1 MNKTDLISNVA
12 KLTGLTLSDAARSVD
27 AVFQTIKKDIAE
39 GNPTTI
45 KGFGSFS
52 ISNRAQ
58 RQGINPSTKEPI
70 VISARKVMKFK
81 PSKSIEIK

>member
-12 KLTGLTLSDAARSVD
+12 KLTGLTLSDATKSVD
-27 AVFQTIKKDIAE
+27 AVFQTIKEEIIE

-58 RQGINPSTKEPI
+58 R
-70 VISARKVMKFK
+70 
-81 PSKSIEIK
+81 

>member
-12 KLTGLTLSDAARSVD
+12 KRTGLTLSDAAKSVD
-27 AVFQTIKKDIAE
+27 VVFQTIKEGIKE

-45 KGFGSFS
+45 KGFGRFS
-52 ISNRAQ
+52 ISNHAE
-58 RQGINPSTKEPI
+58 RQGITPSTKEPI
-70 VISARKVMKFK
+70 VIPARKIMKFK